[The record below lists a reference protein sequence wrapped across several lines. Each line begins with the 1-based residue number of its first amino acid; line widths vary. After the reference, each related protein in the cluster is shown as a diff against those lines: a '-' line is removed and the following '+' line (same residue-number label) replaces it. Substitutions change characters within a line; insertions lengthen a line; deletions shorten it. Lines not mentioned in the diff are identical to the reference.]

1 MRAPETP
8 RRKAS
13 PMIRK
18 LRGQFVA
25 ACMGLI
31 TVVLAIVFGCVWGSA
46 QRALEQSSHMAL
58 EQALSRRGGA
68 VLSAAALSEELRG
81 QGSPVGLATIYR
93 QLERLEGQGLVHK
106 VTTEEGACYR
116 YCDGGEGNCFLLR
129 CESCGRVIHADC
141 GQLRAFYQHL
151 EQAHHFTVDPRKT
164 VLSGL
169 CDTCREGERHGE
181 N

>member
-1 MRAPETP
+1 MPYHT
-8 RRKAS
+8 K
-13 PMIRK
+13 
-18 LRGQFVA
+18 QQQ
-25 ACMGLI
+25 
-31 TVVLAIVFGCVWGSA
+31 AILDC
-46 QRALEQSSHMAL
+46 
-58 EQALSRRGGA
+58 LSRRGGA

-93 QLERLEGQGLVHK
+93 HLERLEGQGLVHK

-169 CDTCREGERHGE
+169 CDACREKGEHHGE